1 MYQVDSKIECVS
13 GICLRIV
20 IFHLFKLKYFTY
32 VYMPAFYILLILY
45 ITHHGVFSN
54 ISDNVKCCHIM

>member
-20 IFHLFKLKYFTY
+20 IFHLFKVKYFTY

-45 ITHHGVFSN
+45 ITHHS
-54 ISDNVKCCHIM
+54 M